1 MHLPVDVLHVIPQ
14 LSSGGASQALTALMD
29 GVGFASHRVVS
40 LISATAYG
48 RKASPNGLIDLIEQP
63 DQFELNSLVSHS
75 DIVHVHFWNT
85 PELYAFMS
93 LPISARVVVW
103 SHVAGDTAPHMVTPE
118 IASYADLLVSS
129 GSPFTDLC
137 ERGLVIKPR
146 TPRRIP
152 PARRPVRVS
161 RPFTVGIFGTLD
173 SSRSE
178 VSAFDLFVAADLS
191 HARLLVV
198 GVGDLPPIWRAR
210 AEALKMLDRVEFTGF
225 VVDVGFQ
232 LKRMDVLL
240 HMPRI
245 DSFATSDLSVQE
257 ALMAGV
263 VPVVTSGTPVTE
275 LVRDNIDSLVAV
287 DHQECVRHLQ
297 TLYEDPQ
304 LVQRLSAE
312 GVRSS
317 HVEFDPK
324 TCEQEFETLYAE
336 LMKLPKRLHKV
347 SMHGA
352 AAGAHLFMA
361 TLGSKAEIFRV
372 SATRGAGW
380 QDADEAIASSPPA
393 LVGAG
398 AGGILHYRGYYP
410 NDPLLRYWAGLVFAA
425 KGRTA
430 LAAAEFSAAAKMG
443 FSAAENRLTALVN
456 GPRNAYRTYLQRGN

>member
-14 LSSGGASQALTALMD
+14 LSSGGASRALTALI
-29 GVGFASHRVVS
+29 GGASTANHRVVS
-40 LISATAYG
+40 MISATTSG
-48 RKASPNGLIDLIEQP
+48 RGELSLSGIDLIEQP
-63 DQFELNSLVSHS
+63 NHFELHSLVTHS

-85 PELYAFMS
+85 PELYAFMA
-93 LPISARVVVW
+93 LPILARVVVW
-103 SHVAGDTAPHMVTPE
+103 SLVAGDTAPHMVTPE

-129 GSPFTDLC
+129 GRPFTDLC
-137 ERGLVIKPR
+137 ERDLVIKPR
-146 TPRRIP
+146 TPHRISRE
-152 PARRPVRVS
+152 RRPVRVS

-178 VSAFDLFVAADLS
+178 VGAFDLFVAADLT

-210 AEALKMLDRVEFTGF
+210 AEALKMLDQVEFTGY
-225 VVDVGFQ
+225 VQDIDFQ

-240 HMPRI
+240 HMPRK
-245 DSFATSDLSVQE
+245 DSYATSDLSVQE

-263 VPVVTSGTPVTE
+263 VPVVKSGTPVAE
-275 LVRDNIDSLVAV
+275 LVRDNIDSLVAI
-287 DHQECVRHLQ
+287 DDKECVRHLQ
-297 TLYEDPQ
+297 TLYKDPH
-304 LVQRLSAE
+304 LVQRLSTE
-312 GVRSS
+312 GVESS
-317 HVEFDPK
+317 HVKCNPT
-324 TCEQEFETLYAE
+324 TCAKEFETLYAE
-336 LMKLPKRLHKV
+336 LMELPKRPHKV

-352 AAGAHLFMA
+352 TTGAYLFMA
-361 TLGSKAEIFRV
+361 TLGSKAEVFRI

-380 QDADEAIASSPPA
+380 QDADEVIASSPPA

-410 NDPLLRYWAGLVFAA
+410 SDPILRYWAGLVFAA

-443 FSAAENRLTALVN
+443 FSAADNRLTALVN
-456 GPRNAYRTYLQRGN
+456 GPRAAYRSHLQRSN